1 MTEDPQTQDGIE
13 TRGGDRSQK
22 GNQITDLKVIS
33 GPIAPQLPQIP
44 MSAFDVAFAAFDSE
58 DILRAMND
66 GGIGEAAIVAGQV
79 ENALRAN
86 AEMSSCWRAAF
97 DVSRTSA

>member
-1 MTEDPQTQDGIE
+1 MTA
-13 TRGGDRSQK
+13 GG
-22 GNQITDLKVIS
+22 GVFFL
-33 GPIAPQLPQIP
+33 GQLGG
-44 MSAFDVAFAAFDSE
+44 V
-58 DILRAMND
+58 DIKLVL
-66 GGIGEAAIVAGQV
+66 GAGQV